1 MKRSYQALLLLI
13 FIVSS
18 FAAHAQGVVQN
29 VMQEQ
34 DETAPS
40 MTHCGSFEYL
50 QQLDNQHEGVLD
62 ASDQFILGL
71 KKVMKN
77 KGRAK
82 TNTIYQIPVV
92 FHVVHN
98 EEAENLSD
106 EVINN
111 QLDILNAC
119 FRRTNAD
126 AIDTRPEFL
135 SSVGDTQIEFF
146 LAEED
151 PNGEST
157 SGIVR
162 TETSVEH
169 FGGIL
174 PYALNQSAEIGQ
186 WVNDSLFYNLFR
198 ITQSNLGGSD
208 PWDTDRYLNIWVG
221 DLRIFEPEIDN
232 FEELVYFGL
241 ATPPVD
247 HYNWPPAL
255 VEQVSGF
262 SQGVLMHYVSIG
274 DNNPNSYPAPYQA
287 FNNSV
292 SSGKLLVHEAGHYL
306 GLRHI
311 WGDGN
316 CSMDDFI
323 DDTPLANA
331 PGQYN
336 CNFLTNSCVDDFDG
350 ADLPNMVENYM
361 DYTSGQ
367 CQNAFTIGQIELMQE
382 VLIQYRP
389 LLPEIFLSNEELDQ
403 NNSSS
408 KPRCY
413 PNPAKE
419 ALTIEWQLGSVSPM
433 EIQLFNAL
441 GKEMTIPE
449 GKQKSI
455 GEHSLT
461 LYLDFLPSGI
471 YYININKAGLTD
483 VQRIVKL

>member
-1 MKRSYQALLLLI
+1 MKRSYHSLLLLL
-13 FIVSS
+13 FITTS
-18 FAAHAQGVVQN
+18 FAAQAQDVVKN

-34 DETAPS
+34 QETDLPLPY
-40 MTHCGSFEYL
+40 CGSFEYL
-50 QQLDNQHEGVLD
+50 EQLDHQHEGVLD

-77 KGRAK
+77 KARAK

-98 EEAENLSD
+98 EADENLSD
-106 EVINN
+106 DVINN

-119 FRRTNAD
+119 FRRTNPD
-126 AIDTRPEFL
+126 AVNTRPEFL
-135 SSVGDTQIEFF
+135 NSVGDAQIEFF

-162 TETSVEH
+162 TETSVSH
-169 FGGIL
+169 FGGVL
-174 PYALNQSAEIGQ
+174 PYAANQSVEIGQ

-198 ITQSNLGGSD
+198 ITQSDLGGSD
-208 PWDTDRYLNIWVG
+208 AWDTDRYLNIWIG
-221 DLRIFEPEIDN
+221 DLRILEPEINN

-241 ATPPVD
+241 ATPPID
-247 HYNWPPAL
+247 HYNWPSAL
-255 VEQVSGF
+255 LEPVSGF
-262 SQGVLMHYVSIG
+262 NQGIIMHYVSIG

-292 SSGKLLVHEAGHYL
+292 SSGKLLVHETGHYL

-323 DDTPLANA
+323 EDTPAANA

-336 CNFLTNSCVDDFDG
+336 CNFLSNSCVDDFDG
-350 ADLPNMVENYM
+350 FDLPNMVENYM
-361 DYTSGQ
+361 DYTSGP
-367 CQNAFTIGQIELMQE
+367 CQNAFTNGQIALMQE

-389 LLPEIFLSNEELDQ
+389 LLPEIFLSNEDLDGG
-403 NNSSS
+403 NSSS

-413 PNPAKE
+413 PNPANKE
-419 ALTIEWQLGSVSPM
+419 LTIEWPMGATNKM

-441 GKEMTIPE
+441 GKEVTIPA
-449 GKQKSI
+449 QKLHST
-455 GEHSLT
+455 GEHRMNLNI
-461 LYLDFLPSGI
+461 DDLPSGV
-471 YYININKAGLTD
+471 YYIHIKKAGLSD
-483 VQRIVKL
+483 VQRIVKV